1 MGVIDKLTNQ
11 ITYKIN
17 ELVTDPKAE
26 EIAKQQEREK
36 AIAQKQDDDKKQK
49 DEITNKKIIDEKKV
63 KETDWDII
71 KSTMINTLVI
81 GLGIFMLLLFGS
93 IVCNLAIHRHIAV
106 RLLYFIYG
114 IGIGGIIIFISLI
127 NPFFILLGIIIN
139 AILYKTNKL
148 PHWYAFIPLTT
159 SPATSA
165 FGKILKAPFYWDPES
180 SLHKSSYL
188 DALNTYK
195 TFLKDQLIGGK

>member
-11 ITYKIN
+11 ISYKIN

-26 EIAKQQEREK
+26 EIAKQKERQK
-36 AIAQKQDDDKKQK
+36 AIAQKQVDDKNQQ
-49 DEITNKKIIDEKKV
+49 DELAKKKLIEEEKA

-71 KSTMINTLVI
+71 KRTMLNTFII
-81 GLGIFMLLLFGS
+81 GFGIFMLLLFGS

-106 RLLYFIYG
+106 RILYFVYG
-114 IGIGGIIIFISLI
+114 IGMGSIIIFMSLA
-127 NPFFILLGIIIN
+127 NPLFILLGIIIN
-139 AILYKTNKL
+139 IILYKMNKL

-180 SLHKSSYL
+180 PLHKSSYL
-188 DALNTYK
+188 TALDTYK
-195 TFLKDQLIGGK
+195 TFLKEQLIK